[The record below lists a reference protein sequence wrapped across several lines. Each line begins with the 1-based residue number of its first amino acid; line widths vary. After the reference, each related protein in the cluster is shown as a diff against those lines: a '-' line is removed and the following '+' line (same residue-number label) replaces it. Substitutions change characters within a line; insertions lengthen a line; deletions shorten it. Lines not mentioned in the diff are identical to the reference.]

1 MMSDLARDIA
11 GVAVRLSEC
20 HGLSDDRDC
29 DYDYDDDYSS
39 CCSNSNA
46 GHLDVLRV
54 TSYSLLEI

>member
-29 DYDYDDDYSS
+29 DDYDADVDSS
-39 CCSNSNA
+39 CCSNTNA
-46 GHLDVLRV
+46 GHLDFLRV
-54 TSYSLLEI
+54 TSYSLFEI